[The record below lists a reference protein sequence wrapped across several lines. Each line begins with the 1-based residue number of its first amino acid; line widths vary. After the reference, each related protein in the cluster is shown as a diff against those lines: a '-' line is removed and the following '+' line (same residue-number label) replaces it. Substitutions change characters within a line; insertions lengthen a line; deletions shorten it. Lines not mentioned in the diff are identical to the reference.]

1 MNAYLEKSA
10 QPAAARISDKNSPE
24 EKKPKR
30 FEGRKACAEGRRTE
44 AAAAHSKDMARN
56 EGPPAVP
63 SDTRHERR
71 APRRTPARS
80 AAQAESSR
88 LNCARGVWRYAAGYW
103 FL

>member
-1 MNAYLEKSA
+1 MKAHLEASAQLAAKRLSGKNPPDEEYLERVDGRRSE
-10 QPAAARISDKNSPE
+10 AAAPE
-24 EKKPKR
+24 E
-30 FEGRKACAEGRRTE
+30 
-44 AAAAHSKDMARN
+44 AAAHSSKMARDEN
-56 EGPPAVP
+56 APAVP